1 MNKKQIILAI
11 SLFILASF
19 IAGTGMTYYL
29 NAQGQNTQ
37 GDNTIAQ
44 LGKFS
49 RIFSIVK
56 NNYVFDESSDS
67 LVTAAING
75 MLKSL
80 DPHSIYMD
88 KNLYNDLMIMTKGKF
103 GGIGI
108 QISTSDGYPVVI
120 APIEGTPAYKLGI
133 IAGDKII
140 KIENKDTYNK
150 SLESIVSKLRGI
162 PGTKVHITIK
172 RMGIKEPIKYTI
184 VRDYI
189 QVKSV
194 PYATTIDSHYVYVR
208 LTNFSETA
216 SPEVGKALDSLVNNS
231 TKGIIL
237 DLRFN
242 PGGLITEAQ
251 KVAGYFLPRNSVVV
265 STRGRMSGIDRV
277 YRTINF
283 KTYTDIPMTVL
294 VDRGSASAS
303 EIVSGAIQDWD
314 RGIIIGDT
322 TYGKGS
328 VQTVFPLGPKEAL
341 KLTTAR
347 YFTPSGRCID
357 KELRGD
363 TIVDTFKTIGGLN
376 RTITSA
382 GGIIPDV
389 EVPYR
394 TLSRIEI
401 QLAKDNMYFKFAA
414 YYCANR
420 KEKLRNVY
428 KMNDN
433 VWNAFLNYV
442 SKEDT
447 SLSTTDINKNKK
459 HIEGTLN
466 SYIARILWGEPG
478 WYRATFKTDIQLK
491 KALKILKKTKNV
503 KDIFKEINST
513 SASSQ
518 KKK

>member
-1 MNKKQIILAI
+1 MNRKQIVLAI

-19 IAGTGMTYYL
+19 VAGTGMTYYL
-29 NAQGQNTQ
+29 NAKGQSNSEN
-37 GDNTIAQ
+37 NTIQQ

-49 RIFSIVK
+49 RVFSIVK
-56 NNYVFDESSDS
+56 SNYVFEENSDS
-67 LVTAAING
+67 LITSAIRG
-75 MLKSL
+75 MLRSL

-88 KNLYNDLMIMTKGKF
+88 KNLYNELMIMTRGKF

-108 QISTSDGYPVVI
+108 QIGTSDGYPVVI
-120 APIEGTPAYKLGI
+120 APMEGTPAYKLGI
-133 IAGDKII
+133 IAGDKIV
-140 KIENKDTYNK
+140 KIEGKNTHNK
-150 SLESIVSKLRGI
+150 SLGTIVSKLRGI
-162 PGTKVHITIK
+162 PGTKVHITIQ
-172 RMGIKEPIKYTI
+172 RVGIKEPIKYTI

-189 QVKSV
+189 KVKSV
-194 PYATTIDSHYVYVR
+194 PYATTLDSHYVYIR
-208 LTNFSETA
+208 LTDFSQTA
-216 SPEVGKALDSLVNNS
+216 SPEVGKALDSLVNSS

-251 KVAGYFLPRNSVVV
+251 RVAGYFLPRNSTVV
-265 STRGRMSGIDRV
+265 STRGRMDGIDKV

-314 RGIIIGDT
+314 RGLIIGDT

-363 TIVDTFKTIGGLN
+363 TIVDTFRTIGGLS
-376 RTITSA
+376 RLITSA
-382 GGIIPDV
+382 GGVIPDV

-394 TLSRIEI
+394 KISNTEI
-401 QLAKDNMYFKFAA
+401 RLAKDNIYFKFSAS
-414 YYCANR
+414 YCVGKKDR
-420 KEKLRNVY
+420 LKDIY

-433 VWNAFLNYV
+433 VWSAFKSYV
-442 SKEDT
+442 AKEDT
-447 SLSTTDINKNKK
+447 SISMKELNKNKTN
-459 HIEGTLN
+459 IEGTLN
-466 SYIARILWGEPG
+466 SYISRILWGEPG
-478 WYRATFKTDIQLK
+478 WYQATFKTDLQLK
-491 KALKILKKTKNV
+491 KALRILKKTKNA
-503 KDIFKEINST
+503 KDIIKEIAGN
-513 SASSQ
+513 
-518 KKK
+518 